1 LKNWP
6 VLPSLGRTTI
16 YFKEKSGSPET
27 IHIDARLL
35 VVPELVVEGRLGA
48 ALLGHMKLKG
58 GQLLLEIFFGVFFG
72 LFITSMRILLLW
84 PGAGCG
90 RL

>member
-35 VVPELVVEGRLGA
+35 VVPELVVEGRLSA
-48 ALLGHMKLKG
+48 ALLGHMKLEG
-58 GQLLLEIFFGVFFG
+58 GELLFEIFFCILFG
-72 LFITSMRILLLW
+72 QF
-84 PGAGCG
+84 
-90 RL
+90 